1 MKVVGLLRCAL
12 NGLSDPRSRSCL
24 TRISNVGETRSTG
37 STAASPG
44 AEVVKLIDVLWL
56 KRDPF
61 GVPTG
66 GVAGA
71 FEVEHTTSI
80 DSGIVRVLDVAL
92 GAPDAAVTH
101 LFLVAPDEREAD
113 VRAPRARPAFSRVSN
128 LRVRYL
134 PYGELA
140 RPRATM
146 ARFGTGMTAV
156 EAVANLGLICPINV
170 TDCNR
175 ALDPCAASTDA

>member
-1 MKVVGLLRCAL
+1 M
-12 NGLSDPRSRSCL
+12 S
-24 TRISNVGETRSTG
+24 
-37 STAASPG
+37 
-44 AEVVKLIDVLWL
+44 
-56 KRDPF
+56 
-61 GVPTG
+61 
-66 GVAGA
+66 
-71 FEVEHTTSI
+71 
-80 DSGIVRVLDVAL
+80 
-92 GAPDAAVTH
+92 H

-156 EAVANLGLICPINV
+156 EAVANIGLICPINV